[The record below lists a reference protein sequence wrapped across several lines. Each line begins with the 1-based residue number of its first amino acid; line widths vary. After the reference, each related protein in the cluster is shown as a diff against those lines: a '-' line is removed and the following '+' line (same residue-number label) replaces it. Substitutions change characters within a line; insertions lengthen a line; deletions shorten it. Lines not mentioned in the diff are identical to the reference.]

1 MTVLSCDNARQLAL
15 HVLLECRKKEAF
27 AQDLLDQNLRL
38 SSLSPADRRL
48 ATQLVYGVLRRRGTL
63 DAMLRPCIKR
73 PIGQVEAEVL
83 EILRLGAYQLLLLTH
98 IPPHAALNESVE
110 LANVSLPR
118 AAGFI
123 NAVLR
128 SLVPMLTPDQTSTF
142 GTDALPLVNG
152 VYRKLAQPVLPDPVL
167 LPEKY
172 LEQAFSLPGWLVTRW
187 FKSFGWE
194 ECVRL
199 GFWFAG
205 PAPLKLRI
213 NSLRSDRAAFLQN
226 CGDNAQAGVHPQA
239 VLWKTHVPIPDIPG
253 YAEGQFVVQDESA
266 MRVAT
271 ALATAPGQ
279 NVLDLCA
286 APGGKTTHLAE
297 LMKNQGHILACDVEA
312 KKLEP
317 LEESC
322 RRLGIDII
330 QTKVLNTRL
339 NEEAPSGP
347 FDAVLADV
355 PCSNTGVLGRRPEVR
370 WRLQPADLTHLVQL
384 QTNLLHQGCE
394 RLRPGGKIV
403 YSTCSIEPEENR
415 QVVEAV
421 LASRKDFVLEADDEA
436 DPGRPADG
444 GYWARMRRL

>member
-1 MTVLSCDNARQLAL
+1 
-15 HVLLECRKKEAF
+15 
-27 AQDLLDQNLRL
+27 
-38 SSLSPADRRL
+38 
-48 ATQLVYGVLRRRGTL
+48 
-63 DAMLRPCIKR
+63 
-73 PIGQVEAEVL
+73 
-83 EILRLGAYQLLLLTH
+83 
-98 IPPHAALNESVE
+98 
-110 LANVSLPR
+110 
-118 AAGFI
+118 
-123 NAVLR
+123 
-128 SLVPMLTPDQTSTF
+128 
-142 GTDALPLVNG
+142 
-152 VYRKLAQPVLPDPVL
+152 
-167 LPEKY
+167 
-172 LEQAFSLPGWLVTRW
+172 
-187 FKSFGWE
+187 
-194 ECVRL
+194 
-199 GFWFAG
+199 
-205 PAPLKLRI
+205 
-213 NSLRSDRAAFLQN
+213 
-226 CGDNAQAGVHPQA
+226 
-239 VLWKTHVPIPDIPG
+239 
-253 YAEGQFVVQDESA
+253 
-266 MRVAT
+266 
-271 ALATAPGQ
+271 
-279 NVLDLCA
+279 LCA